1 MSYQQALMD
10 AQAAFHAHEMDVN
23 DRAWER
29 WLKKLEDVLGFD
41 VDADNS
47 EEAKAFHCDMGY
59 SLDETFEMFDKGMSV
74 EQARVAILRACYE
87 AAARA
92 AGVGLDALVEAEA
105 RAVATRDALPEKRK
119 VDREQYARY
128 AELLG
133 KMIARIRE
141 VGDDSGAALEKAFG
155 Q

>member
-1 MSYQQALMD
+1 MSYQQAMMD
-10 AQAAFHAHEMDVN
+10 AQVEFHAREMDVS

-29 WLKKLEDVLGFD
+29 FVKKLEDVLGFD
-41 VDADNS
+41 IDADNS
-47 EEAKAFHCDMGY
+47 EEAKAFYCDMGY

-74 EQARVAILRACYE
+74 EQARVAILRGAYE

-105 RAVATRDALPEKRK
+105 RAVATRNALPEKRK